1 MIYFANQ
8 PDVLSYEAGHPD
20 PRNLLLRSI
29 RYLAGSAIP
38 IESTA
43 PPSVYIGLTQ
53 SRLKPGQ
60 YILSLV
66 NTTSGPVRPIREL
79 VPVNNIRVKLRLDG
93 KSVANHKVLRKQGEV
108 KVKISGQN
116 LDLNISKLN
125 DFCAIYIQM
134 NV

>member
-1 MIYFANQ
+1 
-8 PDVLSYEAGHPD
+8 
-20 PRNLLLRSI
+20 
-29 RYLAGSAIP
+29 
-38 IESTA
+38 
-43 PPSVYIGLTQ
+43 
-53 SRLKPGQ
+53 
-60 YILSLV
+60 
-66 NTTSGPVRPIREL
+66 VRPIREL